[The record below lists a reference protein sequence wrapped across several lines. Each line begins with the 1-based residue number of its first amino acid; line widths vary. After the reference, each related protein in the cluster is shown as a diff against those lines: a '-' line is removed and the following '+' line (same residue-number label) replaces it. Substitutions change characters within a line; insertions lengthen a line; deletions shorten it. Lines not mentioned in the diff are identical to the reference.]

1 MKYGKSDSIDNEINM
16 LQEVKQYQCP
26 YIINIIDSGEGEV
39 IRKNRK
45 TKERKYF
52 ILENQ
57 PNGDIFDYICAK
69 KQGVGELD
77 SKIIF

>member
-1 MKYGKSDSIDNEINM
+1 MINIIFIYLIISQIYLFSIF
-16 LQEVKQYQCP
+16 
-26 YIINIIDSGEGEV
+26 INIIDSGEGEV

-69 KQGVGELD
+69 KQGVGELA
-77 SKIIF
+77 SKIIFQKILFG